1 MEQLLVVQEVA
12 QGRLTVGKQGFLMI
26 SYGRTHC
33 SDGDSMPPE
42 LGYCTNV
49 HAGPDLESTKANLQ
63 DHALRVKESFSPG
76 SPMGIGLW
84 LAAPAAAS
92 LQDGP
97 ALEEFRDWL
106 GEHGLHPFTLNG
118 FPFGNFHQEVV
129 KHDVYHP
136 TWMEDKRLTYT
147 LHLVHALDQLLPP
160 GSEGSISTLPIAW
173 GSPASSPEMLGQAAD
188 NLLTVARHLS
198 ELEDR
203 SGRLIYLCLEPEP
216 GCILQ
221 RSDDVLR
228 FFQDHLLVR
237 GEEHQVLR
245 YLRVCHDVCHSAV
258 MFERQAD
265 VLAQFSGMGIR
276 VGKVQVSSAV
286 EARFQELSPE
296 HRATALDQLA
306 GFAEHRY
313 LHQTSTRQSDGTTTF
328 YQDLSEALD
337 QVDDAT
343 RLEETWCIH
352 FHVPVYLRQF
362 GELHTSQE
370 QIRECLEAVR
380 QDPEMTHFEVETY
393 AWGVLPES
401 LQVDQLSEGIARE
414 MKWFAEL
421 LEQTSNGDVRD

>member
-1 MEQLLVVQEVA
+1 
-12 QGRLTVGKQGFLMI
+12 
-26 SYGRTHC
+26 
-33 SDGDSMPPE
+33 MPPE

-49 HAGPDLESTKANLQ
+49 HAGPDLESTKTNLQ
-63 DHALRVKESFSPG
+63 EHALRVKELFSPG

-92 LQDGP
+92 LQNGTT
-97 ALEEFRDWL
+97 LEEFRDWL

-136 TWMEDKRLTYT
+136 TWMDEKRLTYT
-147 LHLVHALDQLLPP
+147 RHLVHALDHLLPP

-173 GSPASSPEMLGQAAD
+173 GSPTLSQEMLDHAAD
-188 NLLTVARHLS
+188 NLVAVARELA
-198 ELEDR
+198 ELEDQ

-216 GCILQ
+216 GCVLQ
-221 RSDDVLR
+221 RSSDILG
-228 FFQDHLLVR
+228 FFQDHLLKR

-258 MFERQAD
+258 MFESQSD
-265 VLAQFSGMGIR
+265 VLRSFSETGIR

-286 EARFQELSPE
+286 EARFEELSPE
-296 HRATALDQLA
+296 NRVVALDQLV

-313 LHQTSTRQSDGTTTF
+313 LHQTSTRRGDGTTTF

-337 QVDDAT
+337 QVDDASG
-343 RLEETWCIH
+343 LEETWCIH
-352 FHVPVYLRQF
+352 FHVPVYLEQF
-362 GELHTSQE
+362 GHLHTSQH
-370 QIRECLEAVR
+370 QIRECLKTVMK
-380 QDPEMTHFEVETY
+380 DPDMAHFEVETY
-393 AWGVLPES
+393 AWSVLPES
-401 LQVDQLSEGIARE
+401 LQVGQLSDGIARE

-421 LEQTSNGDVRD
+421 LAEIDSGDLRD